1 MEVVIDIDAPVEAV
15 WELLIDTRRWPEW
28 GPSVTAVDCRE
39 RFIRSGTVGR
49 FRIPVG
55 IWVPFVIT
63 DFEPLHQWC
72 WRVAGVPATFHL
84 VIPLGPDRTRL
95 IFKLPGIAFPY
106 AVVCRRA
113 GQRIARLLKTNYQ

>member
-1 MEVVIDIDAPVEAV
+1 MEIGIDIDVPVEAV

-28 GPSVTAVDCRE
+28 GPLVTAVDCQE

-49 FRIPVG
+49 VRTSLG
-55 IWVPFVIT
+55 SWVPFVIT

-72 WRVAGVPATFHL
+72 WRVAGVPATGHF
-84 VIPLGPDRTRL
+84 VIALGPNRTRL

-106 AVVCRRA
+106 ALVCRFG
-113 GQRIARLLKTNYQ
+113 GQRIARLLKTDFI